1 MMEDRSRNSPATD
14 FFVHIN
20 CLSDIEQYGNSSSCF
35 TNNMNPSILLPYHTP
50 YEVAL
55 SNIYFKKD
63 FYPIIA
69 NDEDSSIQVVFY
81 KLLKHSTPDSEG
93 DNLIQT
99 DDKEDKQSIPLKDKF
114 EYSII
119 DKKIVD
125 IIIPSIN
132 LTGDIPDL
140 VKEYNRAA
148 QTPLLIYDEL
158 NGKIGFQIFGSYL
171 QSLLDKEP
179 NFIDNDPSNNENLCF
194 ALKFSRIIANY
205 LRY

>member
-1 MMEDRSRNSPATD
+1 MEIVYN
-14 FFVHIN
+14 F
-20 CLSDIEQYGNSSSCF
+20 F

-93 DNLIQT
+93 DNSIQT
-99 DDKEDKQSIPLKDKF
+99 DDSEDNQSIPLKDKF

-119 DKKIVD
+119 DKK
-125 IIIPSIN
+125 N
-132 LTGDIPDL
+132 
-140 VKEYNRAA
+140 
-148 QTPLLIYDEL
+148 
-158 NGKIGFQIFGSYL
+158 
-171 QSLLDKEP
+171 
-179 NFIDNDPSNNENLCF
+179 C
-194 ALKFSRIIANY
+194 
-205 LRY
+205 